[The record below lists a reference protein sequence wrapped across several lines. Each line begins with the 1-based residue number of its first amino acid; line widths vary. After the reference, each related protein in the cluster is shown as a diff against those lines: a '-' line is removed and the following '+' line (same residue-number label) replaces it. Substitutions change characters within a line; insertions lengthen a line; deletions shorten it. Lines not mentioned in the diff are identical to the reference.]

1 MDGSCISLPAPGRFG
16 DHPGDPKED
25 LLVGAGIDFAGAR
38 EFFLRTLPP
47 FDWIVEDMLAVGQD
61 AQRGFKGDLVAGS
74 KGRKSF
80 FAIQLGLLVAAGRDV
95 FGYRVPKARKV
106 AYLNLELVTR
116 GFQERVLRM
125 CRSLGIDP
133 HEVWRN
139 FTPLTLPVPGRIR
152 EEAVLDAFVDKLRRE
167 SCELVIIDPQ
177 YKLYEPGEDEST
189 GVGLSG
195 VLRFRDRIITDA
207 RAAVLMVMHD
217 SKGGNTGDRRI
228 TDRGAGSGFAGRD
241 YDARFVLTPHAD
253 GDDSHVVLSSS
264 SRYRARHP
272 DRTLTF
278 DNGAMVFVCAD
289 EIDPCQQTSASE
301 GEARVRKAREQRLDA
316 DAALYA
322 RVIDNIIGDRH
333 GVLIDRSSFVKDLAR
348 RANCGVN
355 CARDQIDAAVA
366 DGRIAQVQESR
377 LLPNG
382 EFGPIL
388 HAKNLYGR
396 QEDVDR
402 YLDDVRRRGGNVR
415 EAC

>member
-1 MDGSCISLPAPGRFG
+1 
-16 DHPGDPKED
+16 
-25 LLVGAGIDFAGAR
+25 
-38 EFFLRTLPP
+38 
-47 FDWIVEDMLAVGQD
+47 
-61 AQRGFKGDLVAGS
+61 
-74 KGRKSF
+74 
-80 FAIQLGLLVAAGRDV
+80 
-95 FGYRVPKARKV
+95 
-106 AYLNLELVTR
+106 
-116 GFQERVLRM
+116 
-125 CRSLGIDP
+125 
-133 HEVWRN
+133 
-139 FTPLTLPVPGRIR
+139 
-152 EEAVLDAFVDKLRRE
+152 
-167 SCELVIIDPQ
+167 
-177 YKLYEPGEDEST
+177 
-189 GVGLSG
+189 
-195 VLRFRDRIITDA
+195 
-207 RAAVLMVMHD
+207 MVMHD
-217 SKGGNTGDRRI
+217 SKGGSTGDRRI

-264 SRYRARHP
+264 SRYRARRP

-366 DGRIAQVQESR
+366 DGGIAQVQESR
-377 LLPNG
+377 LLPSG